1 MQITLFL
8 LNYQLWLIPM
18 AVINF
23 FVLQPVKYGYTSFS
37 FHFTQSTLNLLQV
50 SITGRMWKGA
60 FKNLREGGLNFKSST
75 N

>member
-23 FVLQPVKYGYTSFS
+23 FVLQPVKYGKTSFS
-37 FHFTQSTLNLLQV
+37 FRCTQSMLNLLQV
-50 SITGRMWKGA
+50 SITERMWKGA
-60 FKNLREGGLNFKSST
+60 FKNLREGGPNF
-75 N
+75 